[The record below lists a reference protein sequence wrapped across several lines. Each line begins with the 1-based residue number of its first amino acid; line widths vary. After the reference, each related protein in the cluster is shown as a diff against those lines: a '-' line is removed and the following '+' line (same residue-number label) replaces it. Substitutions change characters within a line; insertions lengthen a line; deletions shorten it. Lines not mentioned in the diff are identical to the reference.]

1 MKKLVALLL
10 SVVCLCSL
18 CSCSGKT
25 EDTFTTSQR
34 NVIITREDLE
44 KQVLTG
50 KLDTATFATGSSF
63 DTVKKHFLDLVDSYK
78 NIPGQPAE
86 HVTLIGENEERYEF
100 RMGYIFSYII
110 YQDQQYYF
118 VNGKESQGVAAVV
131 SKAKDG
137 AFGFK
142 VGNCPEEDIIN
153 SLGKA
158 DFTDVPEPNSYNICV
173 PNNSPAKR
181 LTYMFENYRL
191 DFMLA
196 DYGDGL
202 GYTLSAVILTD
213 TNIYSD
219 YTTTPASP
227 TESTIG

>member
-1 MKKLVALLL
+1 MKKILSLLL
-10 SVVCLCSL
+10 CVCFICSL
-18 CSCSGKT
+18 CSCSSKNT
-25 EDTFTTSQR
+25 TVFTTSKR
-34 NVIITREDLE
+34 NVIISREDLQ
-44 KQVLTG
+44 KQVLNG
-50 KLDTATFATGSSF
+50 KIDTAAFATGSSL
-63 DTVKKHFLDLVDSYK
+63 DDVKTHFLDLIDSYK
-78 NIPGQPAE
+78 DIEGQPSE

-118 VNGKESQGVAAVV
+118 VNGDESKGVAAVV
-131 SKAKDG
+131 SKSKDG

-153 SLGKA
+153 SLGEA

-196 DYGDGL
+196 DFGDGL
-202 GYTLSAVILTD
+202 GYNLFAVILTD

-227 TESTIG
+227 TESSIG

>member
-1 MKKLVALLL
+1 MKKLITLVLC
-10 SVVCLCSL
+10 VICICSL

-25 EDTFTTSQR
+25 NTTLTTSKR

-44 KQVLTG
+44 KHILKG
-50 KLDTATFATGSSF
+50 KIDTVTFATGSSF

-100 RMGYIFSYII
+100 RMGYIFSHII

-118 VNGKESQGVAAVV
+118 VNGKESLGVAAVV
-131 SKAKDG
+131 SKGKDG

-158 DFTDVPEPNSYNICV
+158 DYTDVPEANSNNICV
-173 PNNSPAKR
+173 PNNCPAKR

-191 DFMLA
+191 DFMMA

-202 GYTLSAVILTD
+202 GYNLFAVILTD
-213 TNIYSD
+213 TDIYSE
-219 YTTTPASP
+219 YTTALESS
-227 TESTIG
+227 TESTVG